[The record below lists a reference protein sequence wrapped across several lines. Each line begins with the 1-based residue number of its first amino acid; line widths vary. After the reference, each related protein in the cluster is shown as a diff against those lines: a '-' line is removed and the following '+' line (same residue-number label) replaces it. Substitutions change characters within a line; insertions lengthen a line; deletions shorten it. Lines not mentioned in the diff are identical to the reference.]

1 MFVLALILLAAG
13 VVFMFLTGKFKNT
26 AERYDYSE
34 IARNVGMGGILL
46 AAILIFVSFIRVV
59 PAGHVGVVD
68 VFGNVDM
75 QERKAGINLV
85 NPFANLVIMDI
96 QTQEE
101 KESMP
106 VPSKEGLTLNIE
118 ISILYRLSPDKAANI
133 YKTVGADY
141 DEVVV
146 KPQFRSATRE
156 ATVFYE
162 AKGLYT
168 SSRDEITAKIQAD
181 LEKMLSERGVIL
193 EKVLLRAVTLPQ
205 TVSTAIEQKLK
216 AEQESEQMKF
226 VLTKESQE
234 AERKVIEAKGIAEAQ
249 AIINKTL
256 TQAYLQH
263 EAIQAQMKMAVG
275 QNHTTVYIPSGDNGI
290 PLVRTVNS
298 EGK

>member
-1 MFVLALILLAAG
+1 MFVFALILFVIGL
-13 VVFMFLTGKFKNT
+13 VFMSLADKFKNK
-26 AERYDYSE
+26 AESYNYSR
-34 IARNVGMGGILL
+34 IVRNFSIGAILL
-46 AAILIFVSFIRVV
+46 AAIFIFVSFIRVV

-68 VFGNVDM
+68 VFGNVNM
-75 QERKAGINLV
+75 QERRAGINLV

-118 ISILYRLSPDKAANI
+118 ISILYRLSPDKATTI

-162 AKGLYT
+162 AKALYT
-168 SSRDEITAKIQAD
+168 SGRDEITAKIQAD
-181 LEKMLSERGVIL
+181 LEKMLLERGIIL

-205 TVSTAIEQKLK
+205 TVSIAIEQKLK

-226 VLTKESQE
+226 VLTKEQQE

-263 EAIQAQMKMAVG
+263 EAIQAQMKMAAS

-290 PLVRTVNS
+290 PLVRTINK
-298 EGK
+298 E

>member
-1 MFVLALILLAAG
+1 MFIFALVLLAMGAAL
-13 VVFMFLTGKFKNT
+13 VALNGKFKSKSENYNYSGT
-26 AERYDYSE
+26 ARS
-34 IARNVGMGGILL
+34 VGGGGIIL
-46 AAILIFVSFIRVV
+46 AGILIFASFLRVV

-68 VFGNVDM
+68 VFGNVNM
-75 QERKAGINLV
+75 QERKSGINLV
-85 NPFANLVIMDI
+85 NPFARLIIMDV

-118 ISILYRLSPDKAANI
+118 ISILYRLSPDKAAII

-141 DEVVV
+141 DDVVV

-162 AKGLYT
+162 AKALYT
-168 SSRDEITAKIQAD
+168 SGRDEITAKIQAD
-181 LEKMLSERGVIL
+181 LEKMLLERGVIL

-205 TVSTAIEQKLK
+205 TVSVAVEQKLK

-249 AIINKTL
+249 SIINKTL
-256 TQAYLQH
+256 TPAYLQH
-263 EAIQAQMKMAVG
+263 EAIQAQMKAAAN

-290 PLVRTVNS
+290 PLVRMINKES
-298 EGK
+298 

>member
-1 MFVLALILLAAG
+1 MFIFALMLL
-13 VVFMFLTGKFKNT
+13 VVGLVIMPLIGKFKNK
-26 AERYDYSE
+26 AEGCDYSGT
-34 IARNVGMGGILL
+34 ARSFGIVAIVL
-46 AAILIFVSFIRVV
+46 AAILIFASFIRVV

-68 VFGNVDM
+68 VFGSVNM

-85 NPFANLVIMDI
+85 NPFANVVMIDI

-101 KESMP
+101 KELIP
-106 VPSKEGLTLNIE
+106 VPSKEGLTLTIE
-118 ISILYRLSPDKAANI
+118 ISILYRLSPDKAATI
-133 YKTVGADY
+133 YKTVGTDY
-141 DEVVV
+141 DEVAV

-162 AKGLYT
+162 AKALYT
-168 SSRDEITAKIQAD
+168 SGRDEITAKIQTD
-181 LEKMLSERGVIL
+181 LEKMLLERGVIL

-205 TVSTAIEQKLK
+205 TVSIAIEQKLK

-234 AERKVIEAKGIAEAQ
+234 AERKIIEAKDIAEAQ

-263 EAIQAQMKMAVG
+263 EAIQAQMKMAAS
-275 QNHTTVYIPSGDNGI
+275 QNHTIVYIPSGDNGI
-290 PLVRTVNS
+290 PLVRTVNN
-298 EGK
+298 E

>member
-1 MFVLALILLAAG
+1 MFVFALILLAAALIL
-13 VVFMFLTGKFKNT
+13 MPLSGKFKNKT
-26 AERYDYSE
+26 EGYDYSVV
-34 IARNVGMGGILL
+34 ARNFAIGGVAL
-46 AAILIFVSFIRVV
+46 AAILIFASFIRVV

-75 QERKAGINLV
+75 KERKAGINLV

-101 KESMP
+101 KELMP
-106 VPSKEGLTLNIE
+106 VPSKEGLTLSIE
-118 ISILYRLSPDKAANI
+118 ISILYRLNPTEAATI

-162 AKGLYT
+162 AKALYT
-168 SSRDEITAKIQAD
+168 SGRDEITAKIQMD
-181 LEKMLSERGVIL
+181 LEKMLLERGIIL

-205 TVSTAIEQKLK
+205 TVSIAIEQKLK

-226 VLTKESQE
+226 VLTKEKQE
-234 AERKVIEAKGIAEAQ
+234 AERKVIEAGGIAEAQ

-263 EAIQAQMKMAVG
+263 EAIQAQMKMAAS

-290 PLVRTVNS
+290 PLVRTVN
-298 EGK
+298 KD